1 LNNLEMAAFLAMAR
15 NAPQTGTARRAIEL
29 ADIEQAVQQR
39 ALQYDKAGEEH
50 YNLISAL
57 HKSMRGSDPDA
68 ALYWLA
74 RMLMAGEDPL
84 YIARRMVRF
93 ASEDVGNADP
103 YALQLTMAAME
114 AFRFIGPPEGE
125 LALAQ
130 AAVYLATAPKSNS
143 LYAAYGQVQQTVRKT
158 GTLPVPLH
166 IRNAPTKL
174 MKTLGYGRDYKYAHN
189 YEDAYAPQQHLPE
202 KLQGRIFYSPTER
215 GYEKNIKQRLDQWR
229 RMMEKANQSN
239 K

>member
-1 LNNLEMAAFLAMAR
+1 
-15 NAPQTGTARRAIEL
+15 
-29 ADIEQAVQQR
+29 
-39 ALQYDKAGEEH
+39 
-50 YNLISAL
+50 
-57 HKSMRGSDPDA
+57 
-68 ALYWLA
+68 
-74 RMLMAGEDPL
+74 
-84 YIARRMVRF
+84 
-93 ASEDVGNADP
+93 
-103 YALQLTMAAME
+103 ME